1 MVDYGFDVDLNTPS
15 LIEIA
20 QNAKKRDYDRA
31 AQEYKDYISLMQM
44 LGRGYG
50 AYQMYNERNNNKPH
64 NPLWDDAVQQTDD
77 YGEFDYSDLDW

>member
-1 MVDYGFDVDLNTPS
+1 MNYGFNVDLNTPN

-20 QNAKKRDYDRA
+20 QNAKKRDEDKA
-31 AQEYKDYISLMQM
+31 AQDFKDYISLMQM

-50 AYQMYNERNNNKPH
+50 AYQMYNDRKNYRPH
-64 NPLWDDAVQQTDD
+64 NPLWDDVSVSDD